1 MGSYLFEME
10 YGLVN
15 KRAFIF
21 PGQGSQYV
29 GMAKDIYE
37 NSSSAKQLVEEAEDA
52 IKFNLSKVMFEGPV
66 ENLKSTDVTQP
77 ALFLHSA
84 LLLNELKNNK
94 PDVVA
99 GHSLGELTALYSAE
113 SLNFTDAI
121 KLIRKR
127 GEAMLAAGEK
137 ESGSMAVIIGMDG
150 ETIENICLEYSNNG
164 IVQCANFNSPGQIV
178 ISGSS
183 NSVKKV
189 MTVAKEKGARLVKE
203 LVVSGAFHSP
213 LMNHA
218 VELFRTTLEKVNFED
233 AKVPVYANVTAQTV
247 TKKNEI
253 KELLVKQLTAPVKWQ
268 HSIENMIKDGIN
280 EFVEIGPGKVLQG
293 LVKRINPDVN
303 IVGIDKYIDLEKL
316 N

>member
-1 MGSYLFEME
+1 ME
-10 YGLVN
+10 YGLVR

-37 NSSSAKQLVEEAEDA
+37 NSNSAKQLVEEAEEA
-52 IKFNLSKVMFEGPV
+52 IKFNISKIMFDGPV
-66 ENLKSTDVTQP
+66 EKLKSTDITQP

-84 LLLNELKNNK
+84 LLLNELEKHV

-137 ESGSMAVIIGMDG
+137 ESGTMAAIIGMDG
-150 ETIENICLEYSNNG
+150 ETIENICIETSNKG

-183 NSVKKV
+183 DSVKQV
-189 MTVAKEKGARLVKE
+189 MTVAKDNGARLVKE

-218 VELFRTTLEKVNFED
+218 VEIFSSTLNEISFDN
-233 AKVPVYANVTAQTV
+233 AKFPVYANVTAEKV
-247 TKKNEI
+247 SDKNEI
-253 KELLVKQLTAPVKWQ
+253 KELLIKQLTSPVKWQ
-268 HSIENMIKDGIN
+268 QSIENMINDGVD
-280 EFVEIGPGKVLQG
+280 EFIEIGPGKVLQG
-293 LVKRINPDVN
+293 LIKRINPNVN
-303 IVGIDKYIDLEKL
+303 IIGIDKYVDLEKL